1 MLHSYYLEFLH
12 PITKENLSFI
22 VLPDEYFF
30 SILNK
35 TGLEFN
41 EELLC
46 KAKD

>member
-1 MLHSYYLEFLH
+1 MIEYQ
-12 PITKENLSFI
+12 I
-22 VLPDEYFF
+22 PDEYFF